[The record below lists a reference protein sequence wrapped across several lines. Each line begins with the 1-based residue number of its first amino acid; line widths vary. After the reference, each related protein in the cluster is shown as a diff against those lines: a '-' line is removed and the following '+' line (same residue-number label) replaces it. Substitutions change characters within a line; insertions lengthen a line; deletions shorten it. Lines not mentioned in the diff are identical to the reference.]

1 LLGEKKMTQAIEL
14 AKQGDLQ
21 AIAGLMGKHLTPQG
35 VTVKVASHE
44 QTLQV
49 LLDGIDVPNQA
60 QMSGFVSKGIGNLD
74 IPDIS
79 TLEIFGKRSGQDE
92 IAWVSSYG
100 NASGT
105 WEATEANPAAT
116 FGAGNLT
123 LRCQQ
128 GDVDAIGQFTSTAVT
143 TLMSQMAREDSDKP
157 VGVASF
163 VELDESGLL
172 TVTIETQQFLDGP
185 AFAADL
191 GGELNAISSPRVKEV
206 ALYKRK
212 TATAQPFL
220 IKQMTLATS
229 R

>member
-1 LLGEKKMTQAIEL
+1 
-14 AKQGDLQ
+14 
-21 AIAGLMGKHLTPQG
+21 
-35 VTVKVASHE
+35 
-44 QTLQV
+44 
-49 LLDGIDVPNQA
+49 
-60 QMSGFVSKGIGNLD
+60 
-74 IPDIS
+74 
-79 TLEIFGKRSGQDE
+79 
-92 IAWVSSYG
+92 
-100 NASGT
+100 
-105 WEATEANPAAT
+105 
-116 FGAGNLT
+116 
-123 LRCQQ
+123 
-128 GDVDAIGQFTSTAVT
+128 
-143 TLMSQMAREDSDKP
+143 LMSQMEREDSDKP

>member
-1 LLGEKKMTQAIEL
+1 MTQAIEL

-21 AIAGLMGKHLTPQG
+21 AIAGLMGKHLKPQG

-60 QMSGFVSKGIGNLD
+60 QMSGFVSKGIGNLE
-74 IPDIS
+74 IPNIS
-79 TLEIFGKRSGQDE
+79 TLEIFGKRSGQDT
-92 IAWVSSYG
+92 IAWVSAYG
-100 NASGT
+100 NATGT
-105 WEATEANPAAT
+105 WEATEANAAAT

-123 LRCQQ
+123 LLCQQ
-128 GDVDAIGQFTSTAVT
+128 GDVGAIGQFTSQAVT
-143 TLMSQMAREDSDKP
+143 ELMGKLEREDADQP
-157 VGVASF
+157 VAVASF
-163 VELDESGLL
+163 VELDEAGLL
-172 TVTIETQQFLDGP
+172 TVTIETAQFLDGP

-191 GGELNAISSPRVKEV
+191 GSELNAISSQRVKEV

-220 IKQMTLATS
+220 IKQMTLVAP

>member
-1 LLGEKKMTQAIEL
+1 MTQALEL

-35 VTVKVASHE
+35 VTVKVASHGP
-44 QTLQV
+44 TLQV
-49 LLDGIDVPNQA
+49 LLDGIDVPHQT
-60 QMSGFVSKGIGNLD
+60 QMSGFVSKGISNLE
-74 IPDIS
+74 IPEIS

-92 IAWVSSYG
+92 IAWVSAYS
-100 NASGT
+100 NATGT
-105 WEATEANPAAT
+105 WEATEANQAAT

-123 LRCQQ
+123 LLCQQ
-128 GDVDAIGQFTSTAVT
+128 GDVGAIGQFTSNAVT
-143 TLMSQMAREDSDKP
+143 TLMSQMEREDTDKP
-157 VGVASF
+157 VGVESF
-163 VELDESGLL
+163 VELDETGLL

-191 GGELNAISSPRVKEV
+191 GAELNTISSQRVKEV

-220 IKQMTLATS
+220 IKQMTLVAA